1 MSCSWNDGNLPIML
15 HGMKDNNQQ
24 RNRVVEAYR
33 RQFGQDPELVVRSP
47 GRVALLGSHVDYSE
61 GWVMPA
67 AISSAVWLA
76 AGARN
81 DRRWQ
86 LEAIDLE
93 HRATL
98 DLENLPVPIP
108 EQGREMDWTDLPAGV
123 AWVLR
128 EESESKDTV
137 RGMNA
142 VYGGDL
148 PAGAGVSSSAAVE
161 VAFLLGAKGLAG
173 DGAPDRLSTARQA
186 QRVENTFL
194 GLQSGIMDPF
204 AGLFSRRNHLI
215 YLDCRTH
222 EHQLVPLPPGLAV
235 LVVDSGVRRRLAT
248 SGFNDR
254 RRQCEQA
261 VAELQKHTSRE
272 LSTLRDVDLDFLEQH
287 VHHLPP
293 TLACRARHAVE
304 EMARVRKASRA
315 LTGGDVESFGAAM
328 VASHA
333 SSRDLY
339 EVSIPELD
347 LLSEVAARD
356 PDCLGAKLMGG
367 GFGGCV
373 AALVR
378 EQAVDR
384 VEASMVEAFTAGFG
398 RRPSTLRAQLV
409 DGAEIARFD

>member
-1 MSCSWNDGNLPIML
+1 
-15 HGMKDNNQQ
+15 MKDNNQQ
-24 RNRVVEAYR
+24 QNRVTQAYR
-33 RQFGQDPELVVRSP
+33 RQFGRDPELVVRSP

-76 AGARN
+76 AGVRD
-81 DRRWQ
+81 DRQWQ
-86 LEAIDLE
+86 LEAIDIDR
-93 HRATL
+93 RATL
-98 DLENLPVPIP
+98 DLEDLPAPIP
-108 EQGREMDWTDLPAGV
+108 EKGRVVDWTDLPAGV
-123 AWVLR
+123 AWVLGR
-128 EESESKDTV
+128 PPEPMTGL
-137 RGMNA
+137 RGMNV

-161 VAFLLGAKGLAG
+161 VAFLLAAKTFAG
-173 DGAPDRLSTARQA
+173 DEAPSRLSTARQA

-222 EHQLVPLPPGLAV
+222 EHELVPLPPGLAV

-261 VAELQKHTSRE
+261 VAELQKHITSHK
-272 LSTLRDVDLDFLEQH
+272 LSTLRDVDVDLFEQH
-287 VHHLPP
+287 VHHLP
-293 TLACRARHAVE
+293 TELAQRARHAVE

-315 LTGGDVESFGAAM
+315 LAGGDVESFGAAM

-347 LLSEVAARD
+347 LLSEVAVRD
-356 PDCLGAKLMGG
+356 PDCHGAKLMGG

-378 EQAVDR
+378 GHAVDR
-384 VEASMVEAFTAGFG
+384 VEAAMVEAFTAEFG
-398 RRPSTLRAQLV
+398 GHPSALRAQLV
-409 DGAEIARFD
+409 DGAEIKRLD